1 MPFTYGYTTIAD
13 SAIDPDSPIDT
24 ALMTAIRNNIV
35 VVYEYV
41 GGKSYTPAEPHNHN
55 GVNSALISIIADG
68 AVSTEA
74 KLAAAVVSQS
84 KLKVAS
90 GDDSM
95 NYTSTDLTGIS
106 RFWVPPGGIYGLGW
120 DHSISGSTSY
130 SSMQLEIVHRAPVVS
145 APVTNVV
152 MGLFLNYSGMASDS
166 SGTGTVTQWYIQ
178 ASPPYDLGDG
188 LVPLFVFALV
198 GDDGAVKRVWS
209 APDAPWH
216 YNGPTDIRPQRTDSV
231 SGRKYRLM
239 HPLSAEFGSLG
250 AARKAL
256 SPSQFL
262 ARTEEPQVEVEI
274 TQAMKQSDM
283 ALIPHPFVADSGT
296 IVLLD
301 PVSPVVG
308 KLFDLHENRIHIG
321 DLLRE
326 GYVSIDNIALPRSG
340 PPGVMVVGPKWKLTP

>member
-84 KLKVAS
+84 KLKMAS
-90 GDDSM
+90 GDDSA
-95 NYTSTDLTGIS
+95 NYNNSDLTFLS
-106 RFWVPPGGIYGLGW
+106 RLWTPPGGVYGLGW

-130 SSMQLEIVHRAPVVS
+130 NTQLEINRLTPSVL
-145 APVTNVV
+145 APVTDSVV
-152 MGLFLNYSGMASDS
+152 GLYLTYTGSASDA
-166 SGTGTVTQWYIQ
+166 SGTATVTQWYIQ

-188 LVPLFVFALV
+188 PVPLFVFALV
-198 GDDGAVKRVWS
+198 GADSVVKRVWS

-216 YNGPTDIRPQRTDSV
+216 YNGPTDIRAQRIDSV
-231 SGRKYRLM
+231 TGRKYRSM

-256 SPSQFL
+256 SPAEFL
-262 ARTEEPQVEVEI
+262 KRTADAKVEVEI
-274 TQAMKQSDM
+274 TQAMKQADM
-283 ALIPHPFVADSGT
+283 PLIPHPFIADPGT
-296 IVLLD
+296 VVLLD

-308 KLFDLHENRIHIG
+308 KLFDLHEGRIHIG

-326 GYVSIDNIALPRSG
+326 GDLLIDNTALPRSG
-340 PPGVMVVGPKWKLTP
+340 PPGVMVVDCRWKLTP